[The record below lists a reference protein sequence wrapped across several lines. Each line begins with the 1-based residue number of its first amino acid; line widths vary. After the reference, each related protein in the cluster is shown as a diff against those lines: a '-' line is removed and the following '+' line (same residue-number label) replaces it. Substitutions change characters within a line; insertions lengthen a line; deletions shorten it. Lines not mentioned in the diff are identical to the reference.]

1 MNRGVRMGMQARQ
14 QAIEA
19 VAAQQRVA
27 RLRTAVAMIMLS
39 AAGAM
44 LAIFA
49 LPVFLIVFGG
59 MLPTMVAYFLDEQ
72 PGRYLFR
79 AVAAMNLAGV
89 VPFLEVLWRRDDGLS
104 AALEKV
110 GDLNTWFVMYGAAG
124 AAWLLVYLLPS
135 FIIVVQ
141 DALLGARLARLEAA
155 RQTLVD
161 EWGFGDRR

>member
-1 MNRGVRMGMQARQ
+1 MGMRARQ

-19 VAAQQRVA
+19 SAAQQRVA
-27 RLRTAVAMIMLS
+27 RLRTVVAVITLS
-39 AAGAM
+39 AAGAL

-79 AVAAMNLAGV
+79 AVAAMNFAGV
-89 VPFLEVLWRRDDGLS
+89 VPFLDVLWRRDDGLT

-124 AAWLLVYLLPS
+124 VAWLLVFLLPS
-135 FIIVVQ
+135 VTIVVQ

-155 RQTLVD
+155 RQALVK
-161 EWGFGDRR
+161 EWGLKERG